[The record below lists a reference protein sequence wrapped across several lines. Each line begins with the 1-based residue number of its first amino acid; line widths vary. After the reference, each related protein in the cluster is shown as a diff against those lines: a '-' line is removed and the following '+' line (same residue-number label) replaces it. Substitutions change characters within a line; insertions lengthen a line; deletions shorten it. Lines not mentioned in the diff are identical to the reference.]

1 MSDLI
6 EEKNSNTELP
16 DLEKITEK
24 ILKLFSLSQSS
35 FSCYLTVEIIAYLPD
50 YSVVYHDLLLC
61 YHLIP
66 DLKLSLS
73 KNYLSTF

>member
-24 ILKLFSLSQSS
+24 ILKLFSLSQSPNEAEALAA
-35 FSCYLTVEIIAYLPD
+35 FSKAQEMLTRHNLWQDCAKTG
-50 YSVVYHDLLLC
+50 
-61 YHLIP
+61 
-66 DLKLSLS
+66 KLYAKEL
-73 KNYLSTF
+73 Y